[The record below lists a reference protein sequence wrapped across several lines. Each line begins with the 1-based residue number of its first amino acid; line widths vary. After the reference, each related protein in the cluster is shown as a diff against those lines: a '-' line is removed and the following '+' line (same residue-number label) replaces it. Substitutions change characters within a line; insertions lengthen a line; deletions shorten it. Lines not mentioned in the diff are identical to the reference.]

1 MSGSGGSTYHHD
13 GQLLLRCVGRGLSGL
28 TLNDP
33 SVGPES
39 FPVVR
44 YESQIDTRLV
54 VQDDR
59 QLMESLVRHATTP
72 AGERE
77 SGVGPRLIGAESS
90 GERWL
95 DDLHWTQACTLSW
108 HLQVSRVDGDSRSER
123 PKSLGPVTCDMV
135 IKITTTSVERGRN
148 HRG

>member
-13 GQLLLRCVGRGLSGL
+13 GQLLLRCVGRGLGGL

-33 SVGPES
+33 SVGLEL

-54 VQDDR
+54 VQGDR
-59 QLMESLVRHATTP
+59 QLMESLVRHATTT

-77 SGVGPRLIGAESS
+77 SGWVPGSPAPKAPGSVG
-90 GERWL
+90 W
-95 DDLHWTQACTLSW
+95 
-108 HLQVSRVDGDSRSER
+108 
-123 PKSLGPVTCDMV
+123 
-135 IKITTTSVERGRN
+135 TTSIGPKHALSAGTFKFHVSTETRDLSVLNRWVS
-148 HRG
+148 